1 MYSPSSPPIEIG
13 GPAGSPRNP
22 VHPDQA
28 CRVNSVA
35 GRSAHGPVQPK
46 SEIVTTMHCGATSSS
61 RCGSIPRSVAAD
73 LVAVTITMSA
83 PARRSSERVVTL
95 RFPALR

>member
-1 MYSPSSPPIEIG
+1 MYSPSSPPIEMG

-22 VHPDQA
+22 VSPASA

-35 GRSAHGPVQPK
+35 GRSDHGPVQPK
-46 SEIVTTMHCGATSSS
+46 SEIVTTTQSGLASSS
-61 RCGSIPRSVAAD
+61 RSGSMPRAAAAD
-73 LVAVTITMSA
+73 RFAVTTTMSA
-83 PARRSSERVVTL
+83 PANRSSERVVTL